1 MLITNHTMGSIIMS
15 LTETNQLKRAEVF
28 NVGDEDMLWDKNLL
42 GDATPEQFFSN
53 LVFYI
58 GLVFSLRSGTKLR
71 CLKFKP
77 PQTELFV
84 PPNDRAYL
92 RLQVPIE

>member
-1 MLITNHTMGSIIMS
+1 MS
-15 LTETNQLKRAEVF
+15 FTETNQLKRAEVF
-28 NVGDEDMLWDKNLL
+28 NVGDEDTLWDKNLL
-42 GDATPEQFFSN
+42 GDATPEQLFSN

-58 GLVFSLRSGTKLR
+58 GLLFSLRSGTKLK

-84 PPNDRAYL
+84 PPNGTAYL
-92 RLQVPIE
+92 RLRVPIK